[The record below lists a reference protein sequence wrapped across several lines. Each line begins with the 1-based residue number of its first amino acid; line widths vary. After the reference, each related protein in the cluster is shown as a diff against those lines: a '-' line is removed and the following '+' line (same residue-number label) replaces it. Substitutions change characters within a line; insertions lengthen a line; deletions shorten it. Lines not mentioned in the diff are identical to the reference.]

1 MNQHPIDLLPPQVRQ
16 RAQAGQRTGR
26 SIALFGGA
34 LLLLVVV
41 ITHSKMVLDSA
52 EARLA
57 SIQREAQDAIGIE
70 KTLASLQSEIA
81 QSQAYI
87 GLYEEVSSPLPMSSI
102 LATVIN
108 ALPETAA
115 LDEIHAQL
123 DSGQAVRSARSR
135 YSSQKDQEVPRQ
147 LRIELSGFAA
157 SDAEIAEMVGRLRVI
172 SPFENVSLDFSR
184 TRPIG
189 GKHAREFRLS
199 LQINLAAV
207 YEQIS
212 LPIEEG
218 VAHVDQ

>member
-34 LLLLVVV
+34 LLLLVVIV
-41 ITHSKMVLDSA
+41 THSKMVLDSA

-70 KTLASLQSEIA
+70 KTLASLQSEIT

-87 GLYEEVSSPLPMSSI
+87 SLYEQVSSPLPMSSI

-115 LDEIHAQL
+115 LDEIHARL

-135 YSSQKDQEVPRQ
+135 YSSQDQAVPRQ

-172 SPFENVSLDFSR
+172 NPFENVSLDFSR

-189 GKHAREFRLS
+189 GKNAREFRLS
-199 LQINLAAV
+199 LQIDLAAV
-207 YEQIS
+207 YEQVS
-212 LPIEEG
+212 LPIKEG
-218 VAHVDQ
+218 VAHVD

>member
-34 LLLLVVV
+34 LLLLVVIV
-41 ITHSKMVLDSA
+41 THSKMVLDSA

-57 SIQREAQDAIGIE
+57 SIQREAQEAIGIE
-70 KTLASLQSEIA
+70 KTLASLQSEIT

-87 GLYEEVSSPLPMSSI
+87 SLYEQVSSPLPMSSI

-115 LDEIHAQL
+115 LDEIHARL

-135 YSSQKDQEVPRQ
+135 YSSQDQAVPRQ

-172 SPFENVSLDFSR
+172 NPFENVSLDFSR

-189 GKHAREFRLS
+189 GKNAREFRLS
-199 LQINLAAV
+199 LQIDLAAV
-207 YEQIS
+207 YEQVS
-212 LPIEEG
+212 LPIKEG
-218 VAHVDQ
+218 VAHVD